1 MEVIMRE
8 VEAISYLLGQD
19 PRPNGS
25 NFNWSGITHSGE
37 RLSLYYEVNR
47 KPSDLHWVEVM
58 DSRGVLGLYTDQD
71 GITGIDIK
79 DLPKYFKQE
88 EK

>member
-1 MEVIMRE
+1 MRQ
-8 VEAISYLLGQD
+8 VEAISYLLGLD
-19 PRPNGS
+19 PEPNGS
-25 NFNWSGITHSGE
+25 NFNWFAETHLGV

-58 DSRGVLGLYTDQD
+58 DRKGILGLPTDPD
-71 GITGIDIK
+71 GLVGIDIK

-88 EK
+88 K